1 MLLLTFALE
10 HLIYFGHIWIA
21 LVENLNQDN
30 EILFV
35 TVYTFYL
42 PFALFIWQNAS
53 FLDIR
58 VRQSLVKVLEVN
70 GLLERIAMVLEVSK
84 KD

>member
-1 MLLLTFALE
+1 MC
-10 HLIYFGHIWIA
+10 IA
-21 LVENLNQDN
+21 LVENLNEDN
-30 EILFV
+30 EILFI
-35 TVYTFYL
+35 TVYTFYR

-53 FLDIR
+53 FLNIR
-58 VRQSLVKVLEVN
+58 VLQSLVKVLEVN

>member
-1 MLLLTFALE
+1 M
-10 HLIYFGHIWIA
+10 
-21 LVENLNQDN
+21 VENLNQDN
-30 EILFV
+30 EILFIA
-35 TVYTFYL
+35 VYTFYL
-42 PFALFIWQNAS
+42 PFALSIWQNAS

-58 VRQSLVKVLEVN
+58 VRQRLVKVLEVN